1 MEVAKRSNGV
11 FNASAEEI
19 LEKGLSI
26 MSKACDA
33 LTTRNKE
40 LEEDVESLEK
50 EIGRIKNRLLL
61 ETGERE

>member
-1 MEVAKRSNGV
+1 MEIAKGSNGV
-11 FNASAEEI
+11 FHASAEKI
-19 LEKGLSI
+19 LERGLSV
-26 MSKACDA
+26 MSKACDT

-50 EIGRIKNRLLL
+50 EVGRMKNRLLL

>member
-33 LTTRNKE
+33 LMTRNKE

>member
-1 MEVAKRSNGV
+1 MDVAKRSNGV
-11 FNASAEEI
+11 FHASAEKI
-19 LEKGLSI
+19 LEKGLSV

-50 EIGRIKNRLLL
+50 EIGRIKNRLIL

>member
-1 MEVAKRSNGV
+1 MNTAKGRNGV
-11 FNASAEEI
+11 FRASAEEI
-19 LEKGLSI
+19 LEKGLSV

-40 LEEDVESLEK
+40 LEGDVESLEK

>member
-1 MEVAKRSNGV
+1 MDGAKRSNGV
-11 FNASAEEI
+11 FHASAEKI
-19 LEKGLSI
+19 LEKGLSV

-50 EIGRIKNRLLL
+50 EIGRIKNRLIL

>member
-1 MEVAKRSNGV
+1 METAKGSNGV
-11 FNASAEEI
+11 FHASAEKI
-19 LEKGLSI
+19 LEKGLSV

-40 LEEDVESLEK
+40 LEESVESLEK
-50 EIGRIKNRLLL
+50 EVGRMKNRLIL